1 MITKQKDFMG
11 IFDALQNLGF
21 VPLNVDEIVVGGGGG
36 GGSQLPLGIK
46 FVPQIAWYKNN

>member
-1 MITKQKDFMG
+1 MG

-36 GGSQLPLGIK
+36 GGGEWQSASP
-46 FVPQIAWYKNN
+46 WYKVCVPNSLV